1 MRKPYFLWVKKILG
15 IGTALVDVIS
25 QVEDSTISQ
34 LNLSKGSMTLIEEEQ
49 IQEIRSSFVEPLMTS
64 GGSVCNT
71 VHELN
76 YSDHDASLYGKLN
89 NAEYGKA
96 FLKDLQSAGIGFQG
110 VIKEEGL
117 PTGCCNILVSP
128 DGERTMATH
137 IGIGSQLHPDE
148 VSADTLK
155 DIDHVYMESYLWD
168 HDLTKQTLQKVGE
181 IAKAQNIETS
191 LSLSDPFCVD
201 RHRDELKKFVED
213 YVDIVFCNFDEAKM
227 FSQCESM
234 ADVSAYL
241 QNFSKKIVMTAG
253 AEGAYYF
260 EGDNTVYQLA
270 IKVDNVI
277 DTTGA
282 GDNFAAGFLDF
293 YLSDKSIQEAFS
305 QGNNKA
311 SQVIQQLGPRIKRH

>member
-76 YSDHDASLYGKLN
+76 YSDHDASFYGKLN
-89 NAEYGKA
+89 NDEYGKA

-293 YLSDKSIQEAFS
+293 YLSDKSIQEALS

>member
-34 LNLSKGSMTLIEEEQ
+34 LNLSKGSMTLIEEDQ

-76 YSDHDASLYGKLN
+76 YSNHDASFYGKLN
-89 NAEYGKA
+89 NDEYGKA

-128 DGERTMATH
+128 DGERTMATY

-241 QNFSKKIVMTAG
+241 QNFSKKIVMTVG

-260 EGDNTVYQLA
+260 EGDNTVYQPA

-293 YLSDKSIQEAFS
+293 YLSDKSIQEALS

>member
-1 MRKPYFLWVKKILG
+1 MKKILG

-34 LNLSKGSMTLIEEEQ
+34 LNLSKGSMTLIEESQ
-49 IQEIRSSFVEPLMTS
+49 IQKIRASFVDPLITS

-71 VHELN
+71 IHELN
-76 YSDHDASLYGKLN
+76 YSTHHASFYGKLN
-89 NAEYGKA
+89 NDEYGRA
-96 FLKDLQSAGIGFQG
+96 FLDDMQSAGISFQG
-110 VIKEEGL
+110 VIKEKDL

-137 IGIGSQLHPDE
+137 IGIGSQLHPEE
-148 VSADTLK
+148 VSTETLD
-155 DIDHVYMESYLWD
+155 DIDHIYMESYLWD

-181 IAKAQNIETS
+181 IAKSQKIETS

-201 RHRDELKKFVED
+201 RHRDELKKFVEE
-213 YVDIVFCNFDEAKM
+213 YIDIVFCNFDEAKM
-227 FSQCESM
+227 FCQCESM
-234 ADVSAYL
+234 ADVSTYL

-253 AEGAYYF
+253 PEGAYYF
-260 EGDNTVYQLA
+260 EGKKVVHEA
-270 IKVDNVI
+270 AMKVDNVI

-282 GDNFAAGFLDF
+282 GDNFAAGFLDC
-293 YLSDKSIQEAFS
+293 YLSDKSIQEALI
-305 QGNNKA
+305 QGNSRA

>member
-1 MRKPYFLWVKKILG
+1 
-15 IGTALVDVIS
+15 
-25 QVEDSTISQ
+25 
-34 LNLSKGSMTLIEEEQ
+34 
-49 IQEIRSSFVEPLMTS
+49 MTS

-76 YSDHDASLYGKLN
+76 YSDHDASFYGKLN
-89 NAEYGKA
+89 NDEYGKA

-110 VIKEEGL
+110 VIKEKGL

-155 DIDHVYMESYLWD
+155 DIEHVYMESYLWD

-201 RHRDELKKFVED
+201 RHRDELKKFIED

-260 EGDNTVYQLA
+260 EGDNTVYQPA

-293 YLSDKSIQEAFS
+293 YLSDKSIQEALS

>member
-1 MRKPYFLWVKKILG
+1 MKKILG

-25 QVEDSTISQ
+25 QVEDSTISK
-34 LNLSKGSMTLIEEEQ
+34 LNLSKGSMTLIEEGQ
-49 IQEIRSSFVEPLMTS
+49 IQEIRASFVDPLITS

-71 VHELN
+71 IHELN
-76 YSDHDASLYGKLN
+76 YSNHNASFYGKLN
-89 NAEYGKA
+89 NDEYGKA
-96 FLKDLQSAGIGFQG
+96 FLDDMQSAGISFQG
-110 VIKEEGL
+110 VIKEKDL

-148 VSADTLK
+148 VSTETLK
-155 DIDHVYMESYLWD
+155 GIEHVYMESYLWD
-168 HDLTKQTLQKVGE
+168 HDLTKQTLQKIGE
-181 IAKAQNIETS
+181 IAKSQKIETS

-213 YVDIVFCNFDEAKM
+213 FIDIVFCNFDEAKM
-227 FSQCESM
+227 FCQCESM
-234 ADVSAYL
+234 ADVSSYL

-253 AEGAYYF
+253 PEGAYYF
-260 EGDNTVYQLA
+260 ERETVVHEVAL
-270 IKVDNVI
+270 KVDNVI

-293 YLSDKSIQEAFS
+293 YLSDKSIQEALT
-305 QGNNKA
+305 QGNSRA